1 MLRIHAGV
9 YGTLSPVKAA
19 TRTMAAPFISRHP
32 SLEDY
37 WRSIILFG
45 RNVACYKFAL
55 AKSLMSLQPK
65 SGDLIKLEDL
75 AVPFSE
81 NISAHLNI
89 ADKQTTS
96 ASSKFLDA
104 CRAFNKQ
111 QISKSDLV
119 SKTVKLGFNNVIDA
133 FHIVGV
139 GETPVRFFIDER
151 RANDGIRLTDEFD
164 QLLSGNQQG
173 NLIEELGARWSLV
186 EAAWELGISR
196 SIVSVN
202 HDAESGAFYTT
213 DYLKRRKTVTS
224 AKPALNGYQKGQCFY
239 CYDEIIID
247 DAGSQQPEVD
257 HFFPH
262 TLKQN
267 GFGLP
272 IDGIWNLVLACKD
285 CNRGVGGK
293 FTSVPSLKLLERLSR
308 RNEFLI
314 GSHHPLRETLM
325 QQTGTSA
332 SLRRT
337 YLNDYHA
344 KAWGMLVHTWEPEQK
359 CDGFF

>member
-1 MLRIHAGV
+1 MLKIREVV
-9 YGTLSPVKAA
+9 YDTLSLVRVTTSVTAS
-19 TRTMAAPFISRHP
+19 PFISKHP

-55 AKSLMSLQPK
+55 AKSLMTLQPK
-65 SGDLIKLEDL
+65 PGDLIKLEDL

-81 NISAHLNI
+81 NISAHLKT

-96 ASSKFLDA
+96 TSSKFLDA
-104 CRAFNKQ
+104 CRAFNRQ

-119 SKTVKLGFNNVIDA
+119 SETVRLGFNNVIDA

-151 RANDGIRLTDEFD
+151 RTNKGIRLTDEFD

-173 NLIEELGARWSLV
+173 NLVEELGARWSLV

-196 SIVSVN
+196 NIVSVS
-202 HDAESGAFYTT
+202 HDAESGSFYTI

-224 AKPALNGYQKGQCFY
+224 ARSALNGYQKGQCFY

-247 DAGSQQPEVD
+247 DTGNQHPEVD

-262 TLKQN
+262 TLKQH

-293 FTSVPSLKLLERLSR
+293 FTCVPSLKLLERLSR

-325 QQTGTSA
+325 QQTGA
-332 SLRRT
+332 NEALRQNF
-337 YLNDYHA
+337 LNDYHA
-344 KAWGMLVHTWEPEQK
+344 RAWGMLVHTWEPEQK
-359 CDGFF
+359 CEGFF